1 MVGRAHPWNLK
12 IMNTFL
18 FFFLLLFSF
27 QSLADDVLP
36 CSDSS
41 ESESEIEVVKI
52 VRPNYPTSPYT
63 SVFNEGYVKIQIEI
77 NSHGQVDKAV
87 VIDSKP
93 KHYFDKSAL
102 HAIRKSLFSKDK
114 DSNHRCGIFTY
125 KFTLD

>member
-1 MVGRAHPWNLK
+1 
-12 IMNTFL
+12 MNTLLL
-18 FFFLLLFSF
+18 FILLLFSF

-41 ESESEIEVVKI
+41 ESEIEVVKI
-52 VRPNYPTSPYT
+52 VRPNYPASPYA

-77 NSHGQVDKAV
+77 NSRGEVDKAV

-102 HAIRKSLFSKDK
+102 HAIRNSLFSKDNE
-114 DSNHRCGIFTY
+114 SNHRCGIFTY